1 LAKNPS
7 RKKNKKHYS
16 KGQLNKL
23 IDTLLHPLFD
33 QSPGFM
39 AIDTLF
45 HGLVEMNPKVT
56 VKKFARYTLP
66 KIIEEILKGH

>member
-1 LAKNPS
+1 LAHKPC

-16 KGQLNKL
+16 KGEVNRLVDSVL
-23 IDTLLHPLFD
+23 HPMFDHGTVFMVIDT
-33 QSPGFM
+33 M
-39 AIDTLF
+39 F
-45 HGLVEMNPKVT
+45 HGLVEMNPRVT